1 MTPDPIRLK
10 TGIWQTA
17 LTITPSG
24 RTRPGGL
31 IRNSPLT
38 GLLPGDGPFLNATPK
53 CSNLFIFIRT
63 KQGSMKFLDI
73 FFTVFH
79 TCLVL
84 FNLFGWIWKKTR
96 LANLITLLVTAG
108 SWLILGIFYG
118 FGYCPLTDWHFSI
131 LEKLGYTNLPDSYL
145 SFLFTRL
152 TGLPVDQGL
161 VDAVTL
167 WGLIIALAISLYL
180 NIRQWFKARR
190 KQNAV

>member
-1 MTPDPIRLK
+1 
-10 TGIWQTA
+10 
-17 LTITPSG
+17 
-24 RTRPGGL
+24 
-31 IRNSPLT
+31 
-38 GLLPGDGPFLNATPK
+38 
-53 CSNLFIFIRT
+53 
-63 KQGSMKFLDI
+63 MKFLDI

-190 KQNAV
+190 KQNTV